1 MIRRKIC
8 LRDRAIRVSLEILAM
23 LGSAV
28 LIGYWI
34 VHSSRYLDNL
44 PPAGLHW

>member
-1 MIRRKIC
+1 MIRRKIWS
-8 LRDRAIRVSLEILAM
+8 RDRAIKLTLEILAM
-23 LGSAV
+23 LGSAA

-34 VHSSRYLDNL
+34 VQTSRYFDNL